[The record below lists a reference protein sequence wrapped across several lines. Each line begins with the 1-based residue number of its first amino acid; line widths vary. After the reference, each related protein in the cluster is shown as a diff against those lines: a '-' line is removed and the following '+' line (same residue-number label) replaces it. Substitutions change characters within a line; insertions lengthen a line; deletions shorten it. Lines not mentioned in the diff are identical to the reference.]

1 MVMDTADATAQAP
14 AASPVPLVPGP
25 ARQAADALAPTLA
38 AVEAAFSSTVLLPR
52 PADVEA
58 DDVPAVRQSDPEAP
72 PVVAT
77 ATPSR
82 RSVRHGVGLD
92 WAATSDEDFLAKAMR
107 RKAAVNLDYAG
118 INKISKSFLTFPTPL
133 IAANLNNV
141 GVHLGRSV
149 NSISVSANTLRCIEY
164 DRIKL
169 TPTISSKP
177 YALVSDEDDEEVYAI
192 SDG

>member
-58 DDVPAVRQSDPEAP
+58 NDVPAVRQSDPEAP

-92 WAATSDEDFLAKAMR
+92 WAATSDEDFLTKAMR
-107 RKAAVNLDYAG
+107 RKEATNLDFAG
-118 INKISKSFLTFPTPL
+118 TNKSSKSFLTFPTLL

-141 GVHLGRSV
+141 GVSLGKTV
-149 NSISVSANTLRCIEY
+149 NTISVSSSALRRMEF
-164 DRIKL
+164 DKIKL
-169 TPTISSKP
+169 TPTNLSTSDT
-177 YALVSDEDDEEVYAI
+177 LVSDEDDEEVYSV